1 MYSSADAGKCHGLKA
16 LRLRNVECRPV
27 SGCEFLVFAVPA
39 AHPNGAHGVN
49 DEFRREVVALGEPTF
64 ADGTTIKRQTLVQ
77 DAASRRPVDG
87 AVNAGAAQEGLIGGI
102 DDGIHLQRRD
112 VAQNDADAFLRVWHE
127 VSPAVLLPETLTADT
142 TVGDAAK
149 DR

>member
-1 MYSSADAGKCHGLKA
+1 MHPSADAGKCHGLKS
-16 LRLRNVECRPV
+16 LRLSDVECRPV

-64 ADGTTIKRQTLVQ
+64 ADGAAVKRQALIQET
-77 DAASRRPVDG
+77 APCCPVDG

-102 DDGIHLQRRD
+102 DNGIHLQRRD
-112 VAQNDADAFLRVWHE
+112 VAQNDSDAFLRVWHE

-149 DR
+149 DK

>member
-1 MYSSADAGKCHGLKA
+1 MND
-16 LRLRNVECRPV
+16 
-27 SGCEFLVFAVPA
+27 VF
-39 AHPNGAHGVN
+39 GG
-49 DEFRREVVALGEPTF
+49 EVVALGEPTF
-64 ADGTTIKRQTLVQ
+64 ADGAAVKRQTLVQ
-77 DAASRRPVDG
+77 EPAPCCPVDG
-87 AVNAGAAQEGLIGGI
+87 AVNAGAAQKGLVGGI
-102 DDGIHLQRRD
+102 NDGIDLQRRD